1 MMKHPLR
8 HTPDNDSHLEP
19 DQVSSAT
26 ECTGL
31 MPAMVY
37 TDDEAENLSRM
48 EGIHSIKPQNKQKD

>member
-1 MMKHPLR
+1 MSKHPLR

-37 TDDEAENLSRM
+37 SEEETEELARM
-48 EGIHSIKPQNKQKD
+48 EGIHPFPPQNRQK